1 VANALAAFHFLRP
14 ALLWALVP
22 FALYAVALYF
32 RARAASPWQS
42 AVEPRLLARL
52 ITGQRLRAWLSPDVA
67 LVPLA
72 ALAVFAAAGPT
83 WAPQAESGDPSHSPL
98 AIVIELSHSM
108 GGTDVSPSRAERA
121 RLELRDLVH
130 ARPASPTSLIVVAG
144 SAHVLMPMTD
154 DPAVLEP
161 YLAALAPDLM
171 PSDGEAFALAAKL
184 IEPMAAASKAPLSV
198 LLVSDGIP
206 RDGAAAFEELHRKRG
221 VGFVLL
227 AVGGSKGD
235 PAHAAPPL
243 DRSGLERF
251 ADRVGAELIELS
263 FGERDVR
270 RILRAVALNRAK
282 SLARSDAEF
291 WEDSA
296 YLFAI
301 PLALGVA
308 LWFRRGWALG
318 RLSTLSVLLMLNGCS
333 GRVAD
338 IWLTPDQQGQ
348 RLFEQGRYQ
357 EAAARF
363 QDPMWRALSLYAL
376 GKFDAAAGSFAA
388 IDTKEG
394 LYNLGNAYAQGGKLG
409 SALAAY
415 ERALRKAPTFR
426 EARHNAD
433 LVRELLASQ
442 QEDTDQEDMSKQ
454 EKNHGDAATR
464 LDQEQVAFKT
474 PPAGS
479 KERAAEREGV
489 DMGPEEE
496 AAWLRHVD
504 TDPAEFLKRKL
515 ATLAARG
522 TP

>member
-1 VANALAAFHFLRP
+1 MANELAAFHFLRP
-14 ALLWALVP
+14 TVLWALIP
-22 FALYAVALYF
+22 FAIYTVALYF
-32 RARAASPWQS
+32 RVGAASPWQR
-42 AVEPRLLARL
+42 AIAPHLLERL
-52 ITGQRLRAWLSPDVA
+52 ITGQQLRSWLTPDVA
-67 LVPLA
+67 LIPLA

-83 WAPQAESGDPSHSPL
+83 WAPQAENGDPAQSPL
-98 AIVIELSHSM
+98 AIVVELSHSM
-108 GGTDVSPSRAERA
+108 AGTDVSPSRAERA

-154 DPAVLEP
+154 DPGVLEP

-171 PSDGEAFALAAKL
+171 PSDGEAFAASVKL
-184 IEPMAAASKAPLSV
+184 IEPMAEAAKAPLSV

-206 RDGAAAFEELHRKRG
+206 PDGTAALEELHRKRG
-221 VGFVLL
+221 VGFVIL
-227 AVGGSKGD
+227 AVGSSKGD
-235 PAHAAPPL
+235 PAHAAPAL
-243 DRSGLERF
+243 DRAGLDRF
-251 ADRVGAELIELS
+251 ADRVNAEVIELS
-263 FGERDVR
+263 FGQRDVK
-270 RILRAVALNRAK
+270 RILRAVALNRAR
-282 SLARSDAEF
+282 SLSHDDAEF

-318 RLSTLSVLLMLNGCS
+318 RLATLSLLMLSGCS
-333 GRVAD
+333 GHVAD
-338 IWLTPDQQGQ
+338 IWLTPDQQGHI
-348 RLFEQGRYQ
+348 LFQEGRYE
-357 EAAARF
+357 EAARRF
-363 QDPMWRALSLYAL
+363 QDPMWRGLALYAR
-376 GKFDAAAGSFAA
+376 GKFDDAAASFAA
-388 IDTKEG
+388 VDTKEG

-415 ERALRKAPTFR
+415 QRALAKAPTFR

-433 LVRELLASQ
+433 LMRELIASQ
-442 QEDTDQEDMSKQ
+442 QEDTDQEDMKQ
-454 EKNHGDAATR
+454 QETNHGDARTR
-464 LDQEQVAFKT
+464 ISKDQLALKQ

-479 KERAAEREGV
+479 KQRPTETDALTMSSA
-489 DMGPEEE
+489 EE

-522 TP
+522 SP

>member
-1 VANALAAFHFLRP
+1 MANTLSAFHFLRP
-14 ALLWALVP
+14 AVWWALVP
-22 FALYAVALYF
+22 FALYVVALYF
-32 RARAASPWQS
+32 RTNTASAWQR
-42 AVEPRLLARL
+42 AVEPRLLERL
-52 ITGQRLRAWLSPDVA
+52 MTGKRLRSSLTPEVA

-72 ALAVFAAAGPT
+72 LLAVFAAAGPT
-83 WAPQAESGDPSHSPL
+83 WAPQAETGDPSHSPL
-98 AIVIELSHSM
+98 AIVVELSHTM

-130 ARPASPTSLIVVAG
+130 ARPASPTALVVVAG

-154 DPAVLEP
+154 DPTVLEP

-171 PSDGEAFALAAKL
+171 PSDGEAFAASAKL
-184 IEPMAAASKAPLSV
+184 IAPMAESAKAPLSV
-198 LLVSDGIP
+198 LLVSDSVP
-206 RDGAAAFEELHRKRG
+206 PDGAAAFRELHEKRG
-221 VGFVLL
+221 VGFVVL
-227 AVGGSKGD
+227 AVGSSKGD
-235 PAHAAPPL
+235 PAHAAPAL
-243 DRSGLERF
+243 DRAGLERL
-251 ADRVGAELIELS
+251 ADQVNGELIELS
-263 FGERDVR
+263 FGERDVK
-270 RILRAVALNRAK
+270 RIQRAIALNRAR
-282 SLARSDAEF
+282 SLSRNDTAF

-318 RLSTLSVLLMLNGCS
+318 RLATLSLLLLSGCS

-348 RLFEQGRYQ
+348 LLFDEGRYQ
-357 EAAARF
+357 EAAGRF
-363 QDPMWRALSLYAL
+363 QDPMWRGLALYAH
-376 GKFDAAAGSFAA
+376 GKFDDAAGSFAA
-388 IDTKEG
+388 VDTKEG

-415 ERALRKAPTFR
+415 ERALAKAPTFR

-433 LVRELLASQ
+433 LMRELIASQ
-442 QEDTDQEDMSKQ
+442 QEDTDQDDMAKE
-454 EKNHGDAATR
+454 EKNHGDTRTR
-464 LDQEQVAFKT
+464 LSKEQLALDT

-479 KERAAEREGV
+479 KERPTETDTV
-489 DMGPEEE
+489 LMGPAEE

-522 TP
+522 SP